1 MKRVNV
7 VWGLLAVACALAV
20 VFLVRRAYTDSQ
32 APKTTAAAEVPTT
45 AVVEPGATSTV
56 FVTNAGAGVATAY
69 PVPPPQQ
76 PGEISAT
83 EHASLLREEL
93 CACETRACI
102 DAVNARSVR
111 TMGTIAAS
119 TWDETSRAEMRAAN
133 ACVRSLLI
141 RLADGGT

>member
-1 MKRVNV
+1 MKRTNV
-7 VWGLLAVACALAV
+7 MWAVLAVTCALAV
-20 VFLVRRAYTDSQ
+20 VALVGRRRANATS
-32 APKTTAAAEVPTT
+32 PKVESAAEVP
-45 AVVEPGATSTV
+45 AGVVEPAATSPV
-56 FVTNAGAGVATAY
+56 FVTNAGAGAAMAY

-119 TWDETSRAEMRAAN
+119 TYDETSRAEMRAAN
-133 ACVRSLLI
+133 ACVRSLLS
-141 RLADGGT
+141 RLAADGGP